1 MEIDVTDLET
11 FTIDLNHKKQLSRV
25 ADKKSNNDLE
35 VVAYKMKVPGK
46 PTISVKGNQ
55 VKFENYKDEL
65 KPRISI
71 YIFDIEYKNPQTK
84 EVVKNQTNPVVFE
97 IK

>member
-1 MEIDVTDLET
+1 MEIDVADLET

-55 VKFENYKDEL
+55 VKFENYKDDL
-65 KPRISI
+65 NNLGSKLHQLLHCQYSP
-71 YIFDIEYKNPQTK
+71 
-84 EVVKNQTNPVVFE
+84 
-97 IK
+97 

>member
-1 MEIDVTDLET
+1 MEIDVVDLET

-55 VKFENYKDEL
+55 VKFENYKDDL
-65 KPRISI
+65 NNLGSKLHQLLHCQYSP
-71 YIFDIEYKNPQTK
+71 
-84 EVVKNQTNPVVFE
+84 
-97 IK
+97 